1 MLYFKKFFCTLTEV
15 FSTGVVKTVFQ
26 KSRRAVSGN
35 SPSKNGNL
43 FTFVTDFGEKSDF
56 GVFIT
61 VAALSRGRYWGKYFG
76 KVDFPNK
83 FRISRQ

>member
-1 MLYFKKFFCTLTEV
+1 MVMLFFKKKFCTLTEV

-43 FTFVTDFGEKSDF
+43 LTFVTDFGENSDC

-61 VAALSRGRYWGKYFG
+61 AAALSRGRFWGEIFWK
-76 KVDFPNK
+76 
-83 FRISRQ
+83 SRFSK

>member
-1 MLYFKKFFCTLTEV
+1 MLYFKKKFCTLTEV

-43 FTFVTDFGEKSDF
+43 FTFVTDFGENSDF

-61 VAALSRGRYWGKYFG
+61 AAALSRGRFWGEIFWK
-76 KVDFPNK
+76 
-83 FRISRQ
+83 SRFSK